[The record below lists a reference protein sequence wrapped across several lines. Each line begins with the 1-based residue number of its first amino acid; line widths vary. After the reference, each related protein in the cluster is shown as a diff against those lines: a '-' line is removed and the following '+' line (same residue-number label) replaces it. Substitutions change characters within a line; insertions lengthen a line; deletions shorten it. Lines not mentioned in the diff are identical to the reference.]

1 MHFMICKIAETLA
14 TIVFTYMLRE
24 DLEVALGNV
33 DDGSESAAANIIGG
47 GGTMNME
54 YKCNTNE
61 DMFHRRHLFI
71 HN

>member
-1 MHFMICKIAETLA
+1 
-14 TIVFTYMLRE
+14 MLRE